1 MKRIWIYA
9 VIAALVGT
17 VSGCLDDDNNYDYKQ
32 INDMEGARD
41 NFKNFK
47 LSYSVVEGEELT
59 LAPTFTFTIDAVDP
73 DVSYEWYMDH
83 KLLPDETKP
92 IYTFKSD
99 KCGTYEIT
107 IAVVD
112 NKSGVRFA
120 RSTHIQVRSLFQR
133 GWTILSDDGG
143 RSVLHFIVPTTYTYQ
158 MEHEGE
164 MVNRDSLVYHQVMH
178 DVVPNLGQNPV
189 GLMENLGYMD
199 INADYNISVFDELV
213 VQQDQW
219 VELNGNTLQREV
231 YTYQEFKNDLPE
243 NFSPVEACM
252 TFSMKAIRDKNGC
265 IYWANKRDVG
275 DFHSNFYISVGLND
289 NMPFSRLF
297 QAYKV
302 NDNDT
307 KVVLALTKE
316 DNSFVGI
323 LDLGTNGYRSA
334 STTISDEMIGQSG
347 SMCPIEGGYA
357 DYFSSIDKEVVE
369 VLPATWAAEDDY
381 ISGFFD
387 ITVAEPAWVALL
399 KDQSSDAYDL
409 RFFILSVV
417 GREKKVK
424 CSEYYEYSL
433 RNHISDY
440 RGMAVFNN
448 KCYVVIADGSQLYYC
463 QYGSDGTHKGELIK
477 LNVNLPA
484 KVKALSGLDLQGDG
498 SAIAPYRGQLGVAL
512 EDGSFYI
519 FGVESEPQNVDGVNT
534 VDCKQL
540 FPDESTPEKDKN
552 YGKIVDV
559 IYKIGRGTD
568 YMEFAF

>member
-112 NKSGVRFA
+112 NKTGVRFA

-231 YTYQEFKNDLPE
+231 YT
-243 NFSPVEACM
+243 
-252 TFSMKAIRDKNGC
+252 
-265 IYWANKRDVG
+265 
-275 DFHSNFYISVGLND
+275 
-289 NMPFSRLF
+289 F
-297 QAYKV
+297 Q
-302 NDNDT
+302 
-307 KVVLALTKE
+307 
-316 DNSFVGI
+316 
-323 LDLGTNGYRSA
+323 
-334 STTISDEMIGQSG
+334 
-347 SMCPIEGGYA
+347 
-357 DYFSSIDKEVVE
+357 
-369 VLPATWAAEDDY
+369 
-381 ISGFFD
+381 
-387 ITVAEPAWVALL
+387 
-399 KDQSSDAYDL
+399 
-409 RFFILSVV
+409 
-417 GREKKVK
+417 
-424 CSEYYEYSL
+424 
-433 RNHISDY
+433 
-440 RGMAVFNN
+440 
-448 KCYVVIADGSQLYYC
+448 
-463 QYGSDGTHKGELIK
+463 
-477 LNVNLPA
+477 
-484 KVKALSGLDLQGDG
+484 
-498 SAIAPYRGQLGVAL
+498 
-512 EDGSFYI
+512 
-519 FGVESEPQNVDGVNT
+519 
-534 VDCKQL
+534 
-540 FPDESTPEKDKN
+540 
-552 YGKIVDV
+552 
-559 IYKIGRGTD
+559 
-568 YMEFAF
+568 